1 MAASPFGEAATS
13 LSVHLA
19 TRTNNGSHRLPFFL
33 FARLCLLPLFCAPPP
48 LMSA

>member
-19 TRTNNGSHRLPFFL
+19 TRTNNGSHRLPFFYSPDSACSR
-33 FARLCLLPLFCAPPP
+33 FSARHLP
-48 LMSA
+48 